1 MSKKL
6 WLGFI
11 VVFIAMAI
19 TSFIVHGVILSSCY
33 KSDEMANIWRT
44 DMNQKMWIYY
54 LVYIFISF
62 FFVLIYSKW
71 YKGKGIIEGIQYG
84 VYTGFMMSVPYAYS
98 TYAMIAMPYSIA
110 FQWFIYGMIQYIIY
124 GILVSLIYG
133 KKSQESTTP

>member
-54 LVYIFISF
+54 LIYVFEAF

-71 YKGKGIIEGIQYG
+71 QKGKGIIEGVQYG
-84 VYTGFMMSVPYAYS
+84 TYVGFMMAVPAAYS